1 MIRGTTPTHIFTTP
15 LDVEIISDL
24 RLSYAQEGVEIF
36 NKKKSEV
43 TLDGKTISVR
53 LTQEE
58 TLKFDTAKGVAQIQ
72 LKVLTAGGDVFS
84 SDVMNVNVWD
94 SINNEVLKV

>member
-1 MIRGTTPTHIFTTP
+1 MIRGTTPTHTFTTP

-72 LKVLTAGGDVFS
+72 LKVLTEGGDVFS

>member
-1 MIRGTTPTHIFTTP
+1 MIRGTTPTHTFTTP
-15 LDVEIISDL
+15 LDVGIISDL
-24 RLSYAQEGVEIF
+24 RLSYAQEGVEIL

-43 TLDGKTISVR
+43 ALEGKTISIK

-58 TLKFDTAKGVAQIQ
+58 TLQFDPARGVVQIQ
-72 LKVLTAGGDVFS
+72 LKVLTAGGDVFC

>member
-1 MIRGTTPTHIFTTP
+1 MIRGTTPTHTFTTP
-15 LDVEIISDL
+15 LDVEIITDL
-24 RLSYAQEGVEIF
+24 RLSYAQEGAEIF

-43 TLDGKTISVR
+43 TLEGKTISVR

-58 TLKFDTAKGVAQIQ
+58 TLKFDSAKGVVQIQ
-72 LKVLTAGGDVFS
+72 LKVLTEGGDVFS